1 MLPANGTKGRKVMK
15 KIVVIVLALLALV
28 FAFSTT
34 AVWAKSEKTTVLRLA
49 GAFPPQDPVG
59 KAMKALADRFNQN
72 TDDRYLIEVHYSE
85 SLIKSIE
92 SLDAVRTGAVEMSIF
107 PVGMFASVDRRFATA
122 ELPFLV
128 NNVEGDAAM
137 QVEMMPLYNQFMEKK
152 FRCKAISSF
161 TCMALDVCSTKPVL
175 TADDWKGLLVQSVSP
190 QSGKFIDYMKGAAV
204 AMPWTEGYQA
214 LQKGVVEATMQ
225 SSSMM
230 IMYKLYEVSKYVTR
244 GYMIPAS
251 IMIVINIDSFK
262 KMPTDLQEVL
272 LEAGAWESEQ
282 FNDLMIR
289 KDDENVRTLQEK
301 GLTVTD
307 LTKEE
312 RDKWEQMIKPYSN
325 SLFEKMPDDFAKQV
339 KEIAA
344 KVNAKYPY

>member
-1 MLPANGTKGRKVMK
+1 MK
-15 KIVVIVLALLALV
+15 KIVVIALALLAFIV
-28 FAFSTT
+28 TFSI

-59 KAMKALADRFNQN
+59 EAMKSLADRFNQN
-72 TDDRYLIEVHYSE
+72 TDDRYHIEVHYSE

-107 PVGMFASVDRRFATA
+107 PIGMFASVDRRFATA
-122 ELPFLV
+122 EVPFLI

-137 QVEMMPLYNQFMEKK
+137 QIEMMPLYNQFMEKK
-152 FRCKAISSF
+152 FRCKAISNF

-190 QSGKFIDYMKGAAV
+190 QSGKFINYMKGAAV
-204 AMPWTEGYQA
+204 SMPWTEGYQA

-230 IMYKLYEVSKYVTR
+230 IMYKLYETSKYVTR
-244 GYMIPAS
+244 GYLIPAS

-262 KMPTDLQEVL
+262 KMPADLQEAL
-272 LEAGAWESEQ
+272 LEAGAWESKR

-289 KDDENVRTLQEK
+289 KDDENTRILQEK
-301 GLTVTD
+301 GLTITN
-307 LTKEE
+307 LSKEE
-312 RDKWEQMIKPYSN
+312 RDKWEQMVKPYSN

-344 KVNAKYPY
+344 KVNARYPY